1 MPMNSS
7 GGITVIKIVQI
18 FDYLGFIDVN
28 KPQNAE
34 AFLQIFNSNFL
45 GIVPNIFEQEKF
57 NDDYDEVV
65 AGS

>member
-1 MPMNSS
+1 M
-7 GGITVIKIVQI
+7 IKIVQI